1 MNDEISSRGGEG
13 PVAFYGRKDE
23 LQTLLS
29 AREAAAGQAAM
40 GFDSCRNR
48 RR

>member
-1 MNDEISSRGGEG
+1 MNEEISSRGGEG

-29 AREAAAGQAAM
+29 AWEGPGRARRN
-40 GFDSCRNR
+40 GF
-48 RR
+48 